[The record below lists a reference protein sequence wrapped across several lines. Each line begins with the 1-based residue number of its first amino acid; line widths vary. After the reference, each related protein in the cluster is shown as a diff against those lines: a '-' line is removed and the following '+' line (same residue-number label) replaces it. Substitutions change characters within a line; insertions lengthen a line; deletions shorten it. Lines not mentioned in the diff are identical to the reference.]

1 MILQALVQHY
11 EDLAARGCVGRPG
24 WGPVKVSFALY
35 IDEQGNLVRVSIVQE
50 TQTRGKKT
58 VMIPNHAVART
69 GQTLLGNRRQLS
81 LR

>member
-11 EDLAARGCVGRPG
+11 EDLAARDCVGRPG

-35 IDEQGNLVRVSIVQE
+35 IDGQGSLVRIGATQK

-58 VMIPNHAVART
+58 AMV
-69 GQTLLGNRRQLS
+69 LS
-81 LR
+81 LIHI